1 MTKSWNFVRCEAN
14 KAKQEVRVASRNKG
28 VNLGSKIKKMRRAQ
42 KMTYE
47 ELGAESGLT
56 PDTIREIERG
66 EILPPVSSLIK
77 LAKAL
82 QIDSGDLLS
91 DEEREN
97 AEKRKVE
104 SYEKRTSEYAYR
116 SLTPNARNK
125 HMKAFHVTIDPK
137 QAHKMVEYQH
147 EGEEFIY
154 VLKGFLDISVG
165 DNTWTL
171 KTGQSIHFNS
181 ALIHKLNNPKAE
193 KTELLVVVYTP

>member
-1 MTKSWNFVRCEAN
+1 VGS
-14 KAKQEVRVASRNKG
+14 SSKG
-28 VNLGSKIKKMRRAQ
+28 NNIGSKIKNMRRSR

-66 EILPPVSSLIK
+66 DILPPVSSIIK
-77 LAKAL
+77 IAKAL

-91 DEEREN
+91 EEEREN
-97 AEKRKVE
+97 AEKRKIE
-104 SYEKRTSEYAYR
+104 SYEKRTREYAYR
-116 SLTPNARNK
+116 PLTPNARNK
-125 HMKAFHVTIDPK
+125 HMKAFHVTIEPQ

-154 VLKGFLDISVG
+154 VLEGNLEIFVG
-165 DNTWTL
+165 DNSWTL
-171 KTGQSIHFNS
+171 KKGQSIHFNS

-193 KTELLVVVYTP
+193 TTELLVVVYTP

>member
-1 MTKSWNFVRCEAN
+1 VGS
-14 KAKQEVRVASRNKG
+14 SIKG
-28 VNLGSKIKKMRRAQ
+28 NNIGSKIKKMRRSR

-66 EILPPVSSLIK
+66 DILPPVSSIIK
-77 LAKAL
+77 IAKAL

-91 DEEREN
+91 DEERES
-97 AEKRKVE
+97 AEKRKIE
-104 SYEKRTSEYAYR
+104 SYEKRTREYAYR
-116 SLTPNARNK
+116 ALTPNARNK
-125 HMKAFHVTIDPK
+125 HMKAFHVTIEPQ

-154 VLKGFLDISVG
+154 VLEGNLEIFVG
-165 DNTWTL
+165 DNSWTL
-171 KTGQSIHFNS
+171 KRGQSIHFNS

-193 KTELLVVVYTP
+193 TAELLVVVYTP